1 MNCTKCGKEI
11 PEGENKIC
19 EECQKALVNEI
30 ADENV
35 AEIKEESKKEKKAKK
50 VKVKKEKAE
59 KEPSVLLSKIKSFI
73 AKNLTLIIAVVVL
86 VLAIIGIS
94 NLVSSSKVGNTIGNV
109 RNYGYATKDGNW
121 LYFLSPNEDSTKVG
135 IFRMKEG
142 DKNQK
147 SKKEL
152 AMDSWDVLSLNV
164 SGKYIY
170 FIGILPDAFNENDD
184 VNNKIYRMKK
194 DGSDLKVIND
204 NEFDNDCY
212 EIYVVKDK
220 VYYIGTDYN
229 IYKMNS
235 DGSNREQVLDNQTGY
250 LGITDKYIIYNAENT
265 EQADYVTY
273 IADIDGQNARPI
285 IENTRLYSVNIIGD
299 YVYYTNESKQI
310 CRVKIDG
317 GESELLY
324 DTTAYNM
331 NASGKY
337 IYYLNY
343 ADEANS
349 DYTVCLYR
357 VKANGSTKTPENIK
371 ALETYSSFIDVVGDW
386 IIYMDSNEEEGFIN
400 LVKTNGKKEI
410 KVYSLNYNEYYSSVE
425 DTETE
430 TGDTVVESTTE
441 EVPNAEDVNEE
452 ESNSAAAASGT
463 ADTDDST
470 NSAATNTSEEN
481 TVKKEEENVVEDEKV
496 ENTTTEESATNTVEE

>member
-19 EECQKALVNEI
+19 EDCQKALVSEI
-30 ADENV
+30 AATNE
-35 AEIKEESKKEKKAKK
+35 AEVKEEVVNEKKAKK
-50 VKVKKEKAE
+50 AKKEKQ
-59 KEPSVLLSKIKSFI
+59 PSKVLAKIKDFVT
-73 AKNLTLIIAVVVL
+73 KNLKLIIIALVV

-94 NLVSSSKVGNTIGNV
+94 NISVSSKVGNTIGNI

-121 LYFLSPNEDSTKVG
+121 LYFLSPNADSTKVG
-135 IFRMKEG
+135 IFKMKEG

-152 AMDSWDVLSLNV
+152 VMDSWDVLSLNV

-194 DGSDLKVIND
+194 DGSDLTVIND

-212 EIYVVKDK
+212 EIYVIKDK

-229 IYKMNS
+229 VYKMNS
-235 DGSNREQVLDNQTGY
+235 DGSKREKVLDNQTGY

-285 IENTRLYSVNIIGD
+285 IENTRLYSVNILGD

-357 VKANGSTKTPENIK
+357 VKANGSTKEPENIK

-386 IIYMDSNEEEGFIN
+386 IIYMDSSEEEGFIN

-410 KVYSLNYNEYYSSVE
+410 KVYSLNYNEYYTSVE
-425 DTETE
+425 DTATE
-430 TGDTVVESTTE
+430 SGDPTVESTTDE
-441 EVPNAEDVNEE
+441 ELPGSEDVNPE
-452 ESNSAAAASGT
+452 ESNSAVAAG
-463 ADTDDST
+463 TDDST
-470 NSAATNTSEEN
+470 TSE
-481 TVKKEEENVVEDEKV
+481 
-496 ENTTTEESATNTVEE
+496 TTTEETENTVTEENTTNTVEETTNTVEE

>member
-19 EECQKALVNEI
+19 EDCQKALVNEI
-30 ADENV
+30 AATNE
-35 AEIKEESKKEKKAKK
+35 AEVKEEVVNEKKAKK
-50 VKVKKEKAE
+50 AKKEKQ
-59 KEPSVLLSKIKSFI
+59 PSKVLAKIKDFI
-73 AKNLTLIIAVVVL
+73 TKNLKLIIIALVV

-94 NLVSSSKVGNTIGNV
+94 NISVSSKVGNTIGNI

-121 LYFLSPNEDSTKVG
+121 LYFLSPNADSTKVG
-135 IFRMKEG
+135 IFKMKEG

-152 AMDSWDVLSLNV
+152 VMDSWDVLSLNV

-194 DGSDLKVIND
+194 DGSDLTVIND

-212 EIYVVKDK
+212 EIYVIKDK

-229 IYKMNS
+229 VYKMNS
-235 DGSNREQVLDNQTGY
+235 DGSKREKVLDNQTGY

-357 VKANGSTKTPENIK
+357 VKANGSTKVPENIK

-410 KVYSLNYNEYYSSVE
+410 KVYSLNYNEYYTSVE
-425 DTETE
+425 DTATE
-430 TGDTVVESTTE
+430 TGDTVVESTTDE
-441 EVPNAEDVNEE
+441 EVPNSEDVNTEG
-452 ESNSAAAASGT
+452 SNSAAAASGT
-463 ADTDDST
+463 AGTANSA
-470 NSAATNTSEEN
+470 SAATNAPEESEAAEN
-481 TVKKEEENVVEDEKV
+481 TV
-496 ENTTTEESATNTVEE
+496 TEESSTTTVEEDVNTVEE